1 MIGCARSRKYSYIV
15 TICALASLL
24 AVVWAAAAAAQG
36 APPGPPGTGG
46 PGPPGNPGDNV
57 DPPTRT
63 PTPTPT
69 PPRGNGGPPTR
80 TPTPT
85 PSRGNGGP
93 SRPPTQI
100 PAPVDPTLTEHERRA
115 ALAPNRIV
123 FHPAT
128 PVQLC
133 KVDDGLQV
141 YFIGADGKTF
151 FGPWVPSFAELAAT
165 YPAGES
171 ASIFSGRNP
180 LTGKPVDID
189 YLPAKQKLR
198 VSTFYADRPPYDI
211 NKPYVYTVDPN
222 HTIIHEQW

>member
-1 MIGCARSRKYSYIV
+1 M
-15 TICALASLL
+15 
-24 AVVWAAAAAAQG
+24 
-36 APPGPPGTGG
+36 
-46 PGPPGNPGDNV
+46 
-57 DPPTRT
+57 
-63 PTPTPT
+63 
-69 PPRGNGGPPTR
+69 
-80 TPTPT
+80 
-85 PSRGNGGP
+85 
-93 SRPPTQI
+93 
-100 PAPVDPTLTEHERRA
+100 DPTLTEHERRA

-133 KVDDGLQV
+133 KAAGGLQV
-141 YFIGADGKTF
+141 YFIGADGDTY

-165 YPAGES
+165 YPEGES

-198 VSTFYADRPPYDI
+198 VSTFYADRPPHDI
-211 NKPYVYTVDPN
+211 NKPYVYTVDHI